1 MKNRNAYVILYA
13 CIRDNMHEYKTQEG
27 VSMIKRNQRLLNA
40 FNLVSDIILIL
51 ISYIVSLWLRFE
63 VLGGRKSIQLASPA
77 VLSAVIAFC
86 LLITMVYYIL
96 GLYGYD
102 RLRRKREESLHI
114 VLVNGIGTLCFM
126 AACYILRVVDFS
138 RLMLFLFWSISSF
151 LVVFKRMAVRAILS
165 YYRRR
170 GYNLKHVI
178 IIGSGQLAYQYAK
191 DIELNSQ
198 LGYRLMGYI
207 CDVCQSALGNHL
219 GTYAQIDRILDKKNP
234 DEVVIAMDP
243 QDIHLM
249 PDIMAS
255 VDKEGVRLSLIP
267 FFNDYI
273 PKNPSIVSLG
283 KTKMIDMRSSP
294 LDDMGWAMIK
304 RAVDIAGAL
313 ILILLFSPVMLAV
326 AIGVKLSS
334 PGPILFHQERV
345 GKNKKPFNMLKF
357 RSMRVTG
364 TENTGW
370 STNSDPRKTR
380 FGSFIRKFSL
390 DELPQFF
397 NVLMGDMS
405 LVGPRPE
412 VPFHVRHFKEEV
424 PLYLLRQQVR
434 PGITGWAQVNGLRGD
449 TSIEERVKYDLWY
462 IENWSIWLDLKIL
475 LMTAFGVMMNKENV
489 KIK

>member
-1 MKNRNAYVILYA
+1 
-13 CIRDNMHEYKTQEG
+13 
-27 VSMIKRNQRLLNA
+27 MIKRNQRLLNA
-40 FNLVSDIILIL
+40 FNLISDVILIMA
-51 ISYIVSLWLRFE
+51 SYMAALWLRFD
-63 VLGGRKSIQLASPA
+63 VLGGRRSMQLTSPTVITA
-77 VLSAVIAFC
+77 VFGYC
-86 LLITMVYYIL
+86 LLIALVYYVM

-114 VLVNGIGTLCFM
+114 LLVNGVGTLSFM
-126 AACYILRVVDFS
+126 AVCYLVRVVDFS
-138 RLMLFLFWSISSF
+138 RLMLLLFWGISSF
-151 LVVFKRMAVRAILS
+151 CVVFKRMTVRAILS

-178 IIGSGQLAYQYAK
+178 IIGSGQLAYQFVK
-191 DIELNSQ
+191 DIENHPQ
-198 LGYRLMGYI
+198 MGYNVMGYI
-207 CDVCQSALGNHL
+207 GDVCQSALGNHL
-219 GTYAQIDRILDKKNP
+219 GTYAQIEKILDKKNP

-243 QDIHLM
+243 QDIHVM
-249 PDIMAS
+249 PEIMAA

-273 PKNPSIVSLG
+273 PKNPSIAALG
-283 KTKMIDMRSSP
+283 RSKLIDMRVTP
-294 LDDMGWAMIK
+294 LDDMGWAMVK
-304 RAVDIAGAL
+304 RAMDILGAL
-313 ILILLFSPVMLAV
+313 VLILVFSPVMLAV

-334 PGPILFHQERV
+334 PGPVLFCQERI
-345 GKNKKPFNMLKF
+345 GKNKKPFRMLKF
-357 RSMRVTG
+357 RSMRITG
-364 TENTGW
+364 TESTGW

-397 NVLMGDMS
+397 NVLLGDMS

-412 VPFHVRHFKEEV
+412 VPFHVSHFKEEI

-462 IENWSIWLDLKIL
+462 IENWTIWLDIKIL
-475 LMTAFGVMMNKENV
+475 WMTVFGGMVNQESV
-489 KIK
+489 KL